1 MQCIGTLLRLFN
13 ITCQPVSGIFDHG
26 KPDRQFF
33 YFPEGLTGLVDG
45 FPGCAERI
53 SRLPGIGNIFHMRN
67 FSSHDT
73 ACLDRD
79 GIFDRNRIGEK
90 LDCADSVLDIGTL
103 KALISIHESRINV
116 LLDRP
121 GLFDQIHQFPDEDIS
136 FFIHQVVS
144 LTGQGQ

>member
-1 MQCIGTLLRLFN
+1 
-13 ITCQPVSGIFDHG
+13 
-26 KPDRQFF
+26 
-33 YFPEGLTGLVDG
+33 
-45 FPGCAERI
+45 
-53 SRLPGIGNIFHMRN
+53 MRN

-79 GIFDRNRIGEK
+79 GIFNRNRIGEK

-103 KALISIHESRINV
+103 KALISIHEGRINV